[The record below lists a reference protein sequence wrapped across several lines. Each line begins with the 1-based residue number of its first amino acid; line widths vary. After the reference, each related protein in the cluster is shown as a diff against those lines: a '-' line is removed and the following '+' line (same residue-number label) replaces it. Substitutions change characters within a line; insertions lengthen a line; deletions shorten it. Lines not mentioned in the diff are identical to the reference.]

1 MKDTIKTILTLSI
14 IWLIAWSFMPQE
26 VHNTIK
32 VNSCKITAKIM
43 QNNVNCDP
51 IELTEDEKKIFSLE
65 MELTKKNKAI
75 EYLQK
80 KCEIN
85 DPYID
90 FLTH

>member
-1 MKDTIKTILTLSI
+1 MKDTIKTILTLGI
-14 IWLIAWSFMPQE
+14 MIFWLIAWSFIPQE

-32 VNSCKITAKIM
+32 VNSCKITANIM

-80 KCEIN
+80 NAK
-85 DPYID
+85 
-90 FLTH
+90 